1 MGEIEWNVGW
11 KNGKSGVG
19 WMPDDA
25 IKNQRPRQM
34 RRRLWKCVSDFVL
47 EVLKIAEKR
56 SAYTS
61 CRSSS
66 MRLMIGEREGGGGI
80 WNAEFGIR
88 NQGRRDSTA
97 YRRAQGSALYK
108 AEITIPIA
116 RIPSRAGKRRF
127 PSMEDAHTEA
137 RYMRRSCRARFGLWR
152 ARPMKHCEYSQI
164 AAGW

>member
-19 WMPDDA
+19 WMPDDT

-47 EVLKIAEKR
+47 EVLKSAEKTLGIYKLPLL
-56 SAYTS
+56 ADAIND
-61 CRSSS
+61 
-66 MRLMIGEREGGGGI
+66 MGERRNHTLSGEGE
-80 WNAEFGIR
+80 AEFGMR
-88 NQGRRDSTA
+88 NAELGTA
-97 YRRAQGSALYK
+97 WQY
-108 AEITIPIA
+108 
-116 RIPSRAGKRRF
+116 RIPSRAGRRRF

-152 ARPMKHCEYSQI
+152 ARPMQHCEYNQI
-164 AAGW
+164 ASGW